1 MHHEGDP
8 MSHLRASE
16 AHQAEALARRFLNG
30 GLSRRDFLRRAG
42 AFSATALAAS
52 SLGAVVAACGGSTP
66 TTATG
71 SGAPATGGPAASAS
85 PKTGG
90 TLKAALTGEPD
101 TLDPGTSAIYT
112 ATQVFSHVF
121 SALVAMDENNEF
133 YGVLATKW
141 EQPDPTTWVFDLVD
155 NATFHNGEK
164 FTAEDVK
171 YTFERILDPATAA
184 TSAALFDSIDSIE
197 VVSPTQVTFH
207 LKYSFGPFFINVI
220 NEGWIVNKKAIE
232 AGDAARNPVGTGP
245 FEFVEWVQGDH
256 ITLKKNATYFQAGLP
271 YLDGIDFRF
280 LLVDQSRVEALR
292 SGDLDWA
299 DAVPLQQ
306 LTTLSKDEAFTYV
319 TSPIAGIPDFLSLN
333 CAKPPF
339 DNVALREAI
348 AWAVDRTQ
356 VRDIAYFGAGE
367 IGSAEVPSG
376 SSWFTSNDPYATA
389 PDVEKAK
396 AKLTEAGITTPFT
409 IKYLGLPQYPELLK
423 TGEVVRD
430 NLKAIGITMEIEQV
444 EVSVWFDRYL
454 KGDYEITSAYHEGT
468 IDPDYF
474 WSLAIRGGASLN
486 ASFYKN
492 AEVDTMIDEARTE
505 PDEAKRKEIYM
516 AIRQA
521 VAEEAP
527 VIFVH
532 YETINYLMR
541 KDVKGSTVN
550 PTLEPRLQYVW
561 LDR

>member
-1 MHHEGDP
+1 MTDHRP
-8 MSHLRASE
+8 SE
-16 AHQAEALARRFLNG
+16 AQQAESLARRFLNG

-42 AFSATALAAS
+42 AFSATAMAAS
-52 SLGAVVAACGGSTP
+52 SLGALVAACGGSTA
-66 TTATG
+66 TTAPA
-71 SGAPATGGPAASAS
+71 SGAPASSAPSAPATAKS
-85 PKTGG
+85 GG

-112 ATQVFSHVF
+112 ATQVFAHVF
-121 SALVAMDENNEF
+121 NTLVAVDENNEF

-141 EQPDPTTWVFDLVD
+141 NQPDPKTWVFDLVD

-164 FTAEDVK
+164 FTADDVK
-171 YTFERILDPATAA
+171 YTFDRILDPATGA
-184 TSAALFDSIDSIE
+184 TSAALFDSIESVE
-197 VVSPTQVTFH
+197 VNSPTQVTFH

-232 AGDAARNPVGTGP
+232 SGDPARNPVGTGP

-256 ITLKKNATYFQAGLP
+256 VTLKKNASYFQEGLP
-271 YLDGIDFRF
+271 YLDGIEFRF
-280 LLVDQSRVEALR
+280 LLVDQSRIEALR

-306 LTTLSKDEAFTYV
+306 LATLSKDPAFTYV
-319 TSPIAGIPDFLSLN
+319 TSPTAGIPDFLSFN
-333 CAKPPF
+333 TAKAPF
-339 DNVALREAI
+339 DNVALREAV

-356 VRDIAYFGAGE
+356 IRDIAYFGAGE
-367 IGSAEVPSG
+367 VGSEEVPSG
-376 SSWFTSNDPYATA
+376 SVWFTGGDIYATA
-389 PDVEKAK
+389 PDIDKAK
-396 AKLTEAGITTPFT
+396 AKLAEAGITTPFT

-474 WSLAIRGGASLN
+474 WSLDIRSGASLN
-486 ASFYKN
+486 ASFYSN
-492 AEVDTMIDEARTE
+492 PDVDKMIDEARTE
-505 PDEAKRKEIYM
+505 PDEAKRKELYM

-521 VAEEAP
+521 VAEEVP
-527 VIFVH
+527 VHFVH
-532 YETINYLMR
+532 YETLNYLMR
-541 KDVKGSTVN
+541 NDVKGSTVN